1 MALKDILVHV
11 DTCRSCPARLRSAVA
26 LAKSHGAYLTGIFV
40 IKSPQIPSYVLPQF
54 PLDVL
59 EEQARISRQTAARE
73 EETFKS
79 LIDEAGVPGEWRC
92 VEGMLVETL
101 ALHARYADLVI
112 VGQNDPDSAGSSQG
126 EGLPDR
132 LILSLGRPVLVIPYS
147 GEHAVIGKN
156 ILVAWDAGR
165 LAGRAVGDAMPFIE
179 AADTVRILAVDPDG
193 AEEGGHGDIPCADI
207 GKHLARHGVSV
218 EVESVPDGDV
228 GEGKMILSRA
238 ADRGVDM
245 IVMGAY
251 GHARWRELVLGGVTR
266 HMLGHMTVPV
276 LMSH

>member
-11 DTCRSCPARLRSAVA
+11 DTCKSCPARLRSAVA
-26 LAKSHGAYLTGIFV
+26 LAKSHGAYLTGLYV
-40 IKSPQIPSYVLPQF
+40 MTTPNIPTYVLPQF

-59 EEQARISRQTAARE
+59 EEQARLSRQAAARE
-73 EETFKS
+73 GETFKS
-79 LIDEAGVPGEWRC
+79 LIEEAGVSGEWRC
-92 VEGMLVETL
+92 VEGQLAETL
-101 ALHARYADLVI
+101 SLHARYADLVI
-112 VGQNDPDSAGSSQG
+112 VGQKDPDNAGSARG
-126 EGLPDR
+126 EDMPDR
-132 LILSLGRPVLVIPYS
+132 LILSVGRPVLVTPYS
-147 GEHAVIGKN
+147 GEHTVIGKN

-179 AADTVRILAVDPDG
+179 AADTVCVLAVDPDG
-193 AEEGGHGDIPCADI
+193 AEEDGHGDIPCADI

-218 EVESVPDGDV
+218 KVENVPDGDV
-228 GEGKMILSRA
+228 GEGNMILSRA
-238 ADRGVDM
+238 ADRGADM

-251 GHARWRELVLGGVTR
+251 GHARWRELVMGGVTR